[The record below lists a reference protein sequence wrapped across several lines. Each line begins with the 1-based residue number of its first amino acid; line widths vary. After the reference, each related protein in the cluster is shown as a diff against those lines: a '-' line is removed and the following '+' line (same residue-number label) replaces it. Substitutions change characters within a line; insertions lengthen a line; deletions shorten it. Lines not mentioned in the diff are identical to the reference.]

1 MEKKSKII
9 IYFIVAFIVI
19 ILLLSAEKN
28 LNNHYKKEYL
38 VIDNKIKEAAKECY
52 NDGKCNDNI
61 TLKDLYDKEYL
72 DILFDPKSKEKIDD
86 SRCITYNGAEVT
98 FCDE

>member
-9 IYFIVAFIVI
+9 IYLIVAFIVV
-19 ILLLSAEKN
+19 ILLLSAGKN

-38 VIDNKIKEAAKECY
+38 VIDNKIKEAAKLCY
-52 NDGKCNDNI
+52 NEGKCENNI

-72 DILFDPKSKEKIDD
+72 EVLFDPKSKEKIDD
-86 SRCITYNGAEVT
+86 NRCITYKDHEII
-98 FCDE
+98 FCD